1 MRKIAAFIMAGRLQ
15 AVTAAVLLAIL
26 SVVAPPLTLLSGSV
40 IALVALRQ
48 GGTQALL
55 VIGWGTAL
63 LGLLSLGLFGQIQ
76 LGLVYGLVQWLPVLA
91 FALLLRRTASWALV
105 MQALG
110 VVGVVGVLAAHV
122 LYPDIAQFWQSVLQ
136 VSLQDTLQ
144 RIGMDAK
151 QASGAI
157 GHMARYFTG
166 IFAISLTLSIS
177 LSLMLGRAWQAML
190 YNPGGFREEF
200 THWRMSSVLA
210 AGMLAVAALAMLL
223 HNALLVELMIV
234 GLAPFL
240 MQALGL
246 VHGLVKQSGL
256 SIGWLVGLYAL
267 LLFATLQMAAL
278 LSAVGIADCFVDIR
292 SRLAKRS

>member
-15 AVTAAVLLAIL
+15 AVTVAVLLAIL

-40 IALVALRQ
+40 VALVALRK

-63 LGLLSLGLFGQIQ
+63 LGLLSLGVFRQFQ

-91 FALLLRRTASWALV
+91 FALLLRRTVSWALV

-110 VVGVVGVLAAHV
+110 MVGVAGVLAAHV

-144 RIGMDAK
+144 RVGMNAK

-157 GHMARYFTG
+157 QHMAQYFTG
-166 IFAISLTLSIS
+166 IFAISLALSIS
-177 LSLMLGRAWQAML
+177 LSLMLGRTWQAML

-210 AGMLAVAALAMLL
+210 GAMLAVAALALLL

-234 GLAPFL
+234 GLVPFL

-246 VHGLVKQSGL
+246 MHGLVKQSGL
-256 SIGWLVGLYAL
+256 NVGWLVGLYAL

>member
-15 AVTAAVLLAIL
+15 AVTVAVLLAIL
-26 SVVAPPLTLLSGSV
+26 SVMAPPLTLLSGSV
-40 IALVALRQ
+40 VALVALRR

-76 LGLVYGLVQWLPVLA
+76 LGLIYGLVQWLPVLV
-91 FALLLRRTASWALV
+91 FALLLRRTASWAMV
-105 MQALG
+105 MQVLG
-110 VVGVVGVLAAHV
+110 LVGVAGVLAAHV

-144 RIGMDAK
+144 RVGMNAK
-151 QASGAI
+151 QASDAI
-157 GHMARYFTG
+157 RHMAQYFTG
-166 IFAISLTLSIS
+166 IFAISLALSIS

-210 AGMLAVAALAMLL
+210 GAMLAVAALALL
-223 HNALLVELMIV
+223 LRNALLVELMIV
-234 GLAPFL
+234 GLVPFL

-246 VHGLVKQSGL
+246 VHGLMKQSGL
-256 SIGWLVGLYAL
+256 NVGWLVGLYAL

>member
-15 AVTAAVLLAIL
+15 AVTVAVLLSIL
-26 SVVAPPLTLLSGSV
+26 SVVMPPLTLLSGSAV
-40 IALVALRQ
+40 ALVALRK

-55 VIGWGTAL
+55 VMGWGTAL
-63 LGLLSLGLFGQIQ
+63 LAVLSLGLLGQLQFG
-76 LGLVYGLVQWLPVLA
+76 LFYGLAQWLPVLA

-122 LYPDIAQFWQSVLQ
+122 RYPNIAQFWQGVLQ

-144 RIGMDAK
+144 RVGMNAD
-151 QASGAI
+151 QAATAI
-157 GHMARYFTG
+157 KHMAQYFTG
-166 IFAISLTLSIS
+166 IFAISLALSIS
-177 LSLMLGRAWQAML
+177 MSLVLARAWQAML

-200 THWRMSSVLA
+200 TRWRMSPLLA
-210 AGMLAVAALAMLL
+210 GAMLVVAAVALL
-223 HNALLVELMIV
+223 SRNTLLVELMIV
-234 GLAPFL
+234 GLVPFL

-246 VHGLVKQSGL
+246 VHGLVKQAGL
-256 SIGWLVGLYAL
+256 NVGWLVGLYAL

-278 LSAVGIADCFVDIR
+278 LAAVGIADCFVDIR

>member
-15 AVTAAVLLAIL
+15 AVTVAVLLAIL
-26 SVVAPPLTLLSGSV
+26 SVMAPPLTLLSGSV
-40 IALVALRQ
+40 VALVALRR

-76 LGLVYGLVQWLPVLA
+76 LGLIYGLVQWLPVLA

-105 MQALG
+105 MQVLG
-110 VVGVVGVLAAHV
+110 LVGVAGVLVAHV
-122 LYPDIAQFWQSVLQ
+122 LYPHIAQFWQSVLQ

-144 RIGMDAK
+144 RVGMNAK
-151 QASGAI
+151 QASDAI
-157 GHMARYFTG
+157 LHMAQYFTG
-166 IFAISLTLSIS
+166 IFAISLALSIS
-177 LSLMLGRAWQAML
+177 LSLMLGRTWQAML

-210 AGMLAVAALAMLL
+210 GAMLAVAALALL
-223 HNALLVELMIV
+223 LRNALLVELMIV
-234 GLAPFL
+234 GLVPFL

-256 SIGWLVGLYAL
+256 NVGWLVGLYAL